1 MTTVV
6 HLLAVIGIVF
16 VINLLPAFGPPTWA
30 VLVFSRFQWRDVP

>member
-16 VINLLPAFGPPTWA
+16 AINLLPAFGPPTWA